1 MKVYRTSASSK
12 YCATCEYWGA
22 MRQVRLSTVE
32 SEEWG
37 VCSNRK
43 ILNYG
48 KEKSY
53 KDSCSRYERWIVL
66 ER

>member
-32 SEEWG
+32 SDEWG
-37 VCSNRK
+37 ICSNRRSSF
-43 ILNYG
+43 YG
-48 KEKSY
+48 KEIKY
-53 KDSCSRYERWIVL
+53 KDRCSKYMRWIVL